1 MAEAVTIPSA
11 ELVQEFLTE
20 KGKEVIKKMFYG
32 FESAAMVRKF
42 DGVTDKLDLAEQDVT
57 VDLIRE
63 WSSTLGFTNDAIEVR
78 STRLEVAQLK
88 TELKF
93 ILRSEEMRAYRA
105 YLKGAGVTS
114 DELGLVDWLLQQ
126 PIEKQQQEMEDAMWQ
141 GEEQSSGVG
150 TRKLIERINGY
161 RKIAK
166 DAGTA
171 GDATV
176 VATGSIDNTN
186 AVTKVQQFY
195 KAAHKT
201 MKKKGMHIFCSYS
214 LFEAYQE
221 HLLTLHSNAD
231 VQIEEVKGMGY
242 TLQGIPLRIGARR
255 SFLVPVPGMGDDDGL
270 IGTRSE
276 FLAYGFDYESEW
288 TNWDIQKQGWETWAL
303 NAFPMGVQILLKKPG
318 FLLVNDQL

>member
-1 MAEAVTIPSA
+1 M
-11 ELVQEFLTE
+11 
-20 KGKEVIKKMFYG
+20 
-32 FESAAMVRKF
+32 
-42 DGVTDKLDLAEQDVT
+42 
-57 VDLIRE
+57 
-63 WSSTLGFTNDAIEVR
+63 R

-171 GDATV
+171 GDEVLNHLPSHIAGKGRDTARRQPV
-176 VATGSIDNTN
+176 VTG
-186 AVTKVQQFY
+186 KHHHLRLLQHRRG
-195 KAAHKT
+195 AAQNLADLER
-201 MKKKGMHIFCSYS
+201 HIFQAPKRAQR
-214 LFEAYQE
+214 FGF
-221 HLLTLHSNAD
+221 
-231 VQIEEVKGMGY
+231 VVKRV
-242 TLQGIPLRIGARR
+242 LQRLRQCRIGNIGQDSPPQSKVPSGCGVVWKIGRLGVRARC
-255 SFLVPVPGMGDDDGL
+255 
-270 IGTRSE
+270 
-276 FLAYGFDYESEW
+276 
-288 TNWDIQKQGWETWAL
+288 
-303 NAFPMGVQILLKKPG
+303 GVRRR
-318 FLLVNDQL
+318 